1 MKRLS
6 ANTTYKLPQL
16 SEYVDSINFFHN
28 AHQSDSKNILFDASP
43 EGVFE
48 LIFQNNDAV
57 WQKDNNE
64 QVWKQREEAF
74 VGGLHQQ
81 SYQIK
86 LPPDTEIISVRFR
99 PGAFKYVF
107 SGPLNDFVNAK
118 VPVADL
124 WQKSGLKIKDQ
135 LSQLKHQNEKIQ
147 VIAGFIA
154 ANLNL
159 KKYSVIDET
168 VSEIIKN
175 KGVVDISH
183 LEYNSHLSTAQFRK
197 RFREEVG
204 LSPKKYAKII
214 KINSILSELLEFNED
229 KLLTDLVYAY
239 DYFDQSHFIKDFKSI
254 VGKTPSQ
261 YFAAFA

>member
-6 ANTTYKLPQL
+6 ANSTYPLPQL
-16 SEYVDSINFFHN
+16 NEYVDSINFFNN
-28 AHQSDSKNILFDASP
+28 AHHSDSKNILFDASP

-48 LIFQNNDAV
+48 LVFQSNDSV
-57 WQKDNNE
+57 WQKDNNDG
-64 QVWKQREEAF
+64 VWKQRDEAF

-86 LPPDTEIISVRFR
+86 LPPETEVVSVRFK

-107 SGPLNDFVNAK
+107 SGPLNEFVNAK
-118 VPVADL
+118 VPVIDL
-124 WQKSGLKIKDQ
+124 WQKDGLKIKE
-135 LSQLKHQNEKIQ
+135 QLKKLNDHKEKIN
-147 VIAGFIA
+147 VIAAFITTK
-154 ANLNL
+154 LNI
-159 KKYSVIDET
+159 KKHSVIDDS
-168 VSEIIKN
+168 VNEIINN

-214 KINSILSELLEFNED
+214 KINSILSELEQFEEC

-239 DYFDQSHFIKDFKSI
+239 DYFDQSHFIKEFKSI
-254 VGKTPSQ
+254 VGKTPTQ
-261 YFAAFA
+261 FFASIA